1 MKSILTYIIAFVAA
15 FGLNPLTARVTD
27 LDREADTVTIE
38 TATGHLYQYHGC
50 EDYEIGDYVS
60 AILWNAGTPND
71 CRDDIIISV
80 HYSGYSDY
88 AGDTLN

>member
-1 MKSILTYIIAFVAA
+1 MKSILSYIIAFVAA
-15 FGLNPLTARVTD
+15 FGLNPVTARVTD

-38 TATGHLYQYHGC
+38 TATGHLYQYYGC

-60 AILWNAGTPND
+60 AILWNYGTKD
-71 CRDDIIISV
+71 TVTDDIIISV

-88 AGDTLN
+88 AGDPLN